1 MRTTCKFCWALT
13 TTLVVNVW
21 TIMWVEE
28 GMKLEL
34 QPLKALEHANEKDA
48 EISKKITPFSKIKR
62 AH

>member
-1 MRTTCKFCWALT
+1 
-13 TTLVVNVW
+13 
-21 TIMWVEE
+21 MWVEE